1 MSKLSNAP
9 SIDEPRTS
17 PSSVMVRLS
26 VKRERTKPPEACERC
41 VMRLR
46 TGATPCSPSAL
57 VTTALLPEAVECSVT
72 LPVAVESVIE
82 EIIG

>member
-1 MSKLSNAP
+1 VSL
-9 SIDEPRTS
+9 
-17 PSSVMVRLS
+17 
-26 VKRERTKPPEACERC
+26 KRVLTNPPEACERC
-41 VMRLR
+41 VTRLR
-46 TGATPCSPSAL
+46 IGGVPCRPSAL